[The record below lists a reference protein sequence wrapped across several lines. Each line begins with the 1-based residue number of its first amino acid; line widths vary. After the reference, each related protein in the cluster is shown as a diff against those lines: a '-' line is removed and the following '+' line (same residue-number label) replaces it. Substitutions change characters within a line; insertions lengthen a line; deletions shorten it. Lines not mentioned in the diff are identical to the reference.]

1 MSTAD
6 LTYCKQR
13 LLFGAGRQSARTS
26 MHEGFEEEKK
36 RRQEDR
42 KRVAKGFNLSKLAS
56 MDDF

>member
-1 MSTAD
+1 
-6 LTYCKQR
+6 
-13 LLFGAGRQSARTS
+13 

-56 MDDF
+56 MDDFKKEGKESRNVCLNHVG